1 MNKRNIKVLFFI
13 GTLSSG
19 GKERRL
25 LELITYLNKSDKY
38 ALFLVT
44 KQAEVLFDNFYS
56 LQVEWLPLSTS
67 RLTIGSFSEF
77 YSIVRKVSP
86 DIIHTWGSRQTLIA
100 IPPKLLF
107 KKLKLVNSQI
117 TSAPP
122 SLSITETFLSKLNFL
137 FSDVIL
143 SNSIAGI
150 DAYGPP
156 KDKAMVIYNGLNL
169 NRFEHLP
176 DKTAIRDKFNIKTK
190 YAVIM
195 VATYSKNKDYERFFS
210 VGKALSNLRTD
221 TTFVGV
227 GFFGDDGTIFRNIS
241 RICEGNDL
249 LRPIPG
255 TKEVE
260 ALVNACDLG
269 VLFSNAKV
277 HGEGISNAVIE
288 YMALGKPVFAN
299 DAGGTRE
306 VVVNDWNGFL
316 FDEESDSFI
325 AAKIDSLLN
334 SPEKLALMGFRSK
347 EKIMNE
353 FTLERMGAEFEKVYN
368 NCLFRQKS

>member
-1 MNKRNIKVLFFI
+1 MKAEKIKILFFI

-25 LELITYLNKSDKY
+25 LELMTYLDRSDKY
-38 ALFLVT
+38 SMFLVT
-44 KQAEVLFDNFYS
+44 KQTEVMFENFQK
-56 LQVEWLPLSTS
+56 LRVEWVSLSAKK
-67 RLTIGSFSEF
+67 LTLGSFFEF
-77 YSIVRKVSP
+77 FRIAKEIKP
-86 DIIHTWGSRQTLIA
+86 DFVHTWGSKQTLIA
-100 IPPKLLF
+100 VPYHLIF
-107 KKLKLVNSQI
+107 KGSKLVNSQI

-122 SLSITETFLSKLNFL
+122 KMPPSEKLIAKINFH

-156 KDKAMVIYNGLNL
+156 KEKALVIYNGLNL

-195 VATYSKNKDYERFFS
+195 VATYSKNKDYDRFFN
-210 VGKALSNLRTD
+210 VGKALSRLRAD

-241 RICEGNDL
+241 TICEGNDL
-249 LRPIPG
+249 LLPIPG

-260 ALVNACDLG
+260 ALVNACDIG

-277 HGEGISNAVIE
+277 HGEGISNSIIE
-288 YMALGKPVFAN
+288 YMALGKPVIAN

-306 VVVNDWNGFL
+306 VVMNDWNGFL
-316 FDEESDSFI
+316 FNDESDAII

-334 SPEKLALMGFRSK
+334 SPEKLALMGLRSK

-353 FTLERMGAEFEKVYN
+353 FTLERMGAEFEKVYQQ
-368 NCLFRQKS
+368 LSS